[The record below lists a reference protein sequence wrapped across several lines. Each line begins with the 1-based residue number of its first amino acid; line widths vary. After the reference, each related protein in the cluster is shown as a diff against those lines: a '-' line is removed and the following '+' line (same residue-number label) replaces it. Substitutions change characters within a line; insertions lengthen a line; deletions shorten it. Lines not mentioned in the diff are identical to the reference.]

1 MAVAAQSVNHRAQSA
16 DPSTNGLAGR
26 RLIDLREGGGVLAG
40 SYVYEGDRLV
50 TGYHWHDLHQIEYAV
65 RGVVEV
71 DTDGGRSLLP
81 PHQAAWIPAGCL
93 HQATLHADVR
103 TISVLF
109 APDLVPDPGASVRVI
124 EVSPLLREMILHAV
138 RWPVTRPDSDERA
151 DLFFRT
157 LALVVGEALHQE
169 AALSLPTSA
178 DPVVAGAIAHTRA
191 HLTGVTLRDV
201 CTAVGTS
208 ERTLR
213 RRFVDEVG
221 MSWRTYLLRARL
233 LHAMSLLAEPDHT
246 VLDVSIA
253 VGFDSVSSFT
263 RAFRRET
270 GESPSAYRRRVAA

>member
-1 MAVAAQSVNHRAQSA
+1 MAVTAQSVNYRAESA
-16 DPSTNGLAGR
+16 AAPVAGAAGR
-26 RLIDLREGGGVLAG
+26 RLIDLREGGGVIAG
-40 SYVYEGDRLV
+40 SYVYEGERLV

-81 PHQAAWIPAGCL
+81 PHQAAWIPAGCV
-93 HQATLHADVR
+93 HQATLHAEVR

-109 APDLVPDPGASVRVI
+109 APDLVPEPGTSVRVL

-138 RWPVTRPDSDERA
+138 RWPVTRPESDEHA
-151 DLFFRT
+151 DLFFGT
-157 LALVVGEALHQE
+157 LAQIVVEALQQD

-178 DPVVAGAIAHTRA
+178 DPIVAAAIEHTRA
-191 HLTGVTLRDV
+191 RLADVTLREV
-201 CTAVGTS
+201 CSAVGAS

-213 RRFVDEVG
+213 RRFAGEVG
-221 MSWRTYLLRARL
+221 MSWRTYLMRARL
-233 LHAMSLLAEPDHT
+233 LRAMSLLAEPGHT
-246 VLDVSIA
+246 ILDVSLA

-270 GESPSAYRRRVAA
+270 GESPSSYRRRVAA